1 MIQYYMKNLK
11 NYPLLTRKE
20 EIELAKKIEL
30 GDKKAREKMIL
41 SNIRLVISIAKQ
53 YRYSTAL
60 SFEDLI
66 QEGIIGLMT
75 GIEKFDVSKGYKL
88 STYVVWWIKQSI
100 SRAIADKIR
109 TIRRPIYA
117 TLLKNKILEEKQKL
131 ISSGVKNP
139 SFKNIAENLDI
150 SEEKCKK
157 ILSMPVI
164 SSSLHRTI
172 GESNRTLEETIK
184 DVNAKSSEDNM
195 ILSSINE
202 VMKGAIQKLDNREE
216 KILRMRFGIDS
227 LTEKESEKLELS
239 KKEID
244 LIQKKTK

>member
-1 MIQYYMKNLK
+1 MKNLK
-11 NYPLLTRKE
+11 NYPLLTRE
-20 EIELAKKIEL
+20 EEVELAKKIQL

-53 YRYSTAL
+53 YRSSTAL

-66 QEGIIGLMT
+66 QEGTIGLMT
-75 GIEKFDVSKGYKL
+75 GIEKFDVSQGYKL
-88 STYVVWWIKQSI
+88 STYAVWWIKQSI
-100 SRAIADKIR
+100 SRAIADKTR

-131 ISSGVKNP
+131 ISSGVKDP
-139 SFKNIAENLDI
+139 SFKNIADNLNI

-164 SSSLHRTI
+164 TSSLHRTI
-172 GESNRTLEETIK
+172 GENSSRSVEETIK

-195 ILSSINE
+195 VLSDINE
-202 VMKGAIQKLDNREE
+202 VMKNAIQKLDNREE

-227 LTEKESEKLELS
+227 LTEEELKKLELS
-239 KKEID
+239 RKEID
-244 LIQKKTK
+244 LIQTKSKKDF